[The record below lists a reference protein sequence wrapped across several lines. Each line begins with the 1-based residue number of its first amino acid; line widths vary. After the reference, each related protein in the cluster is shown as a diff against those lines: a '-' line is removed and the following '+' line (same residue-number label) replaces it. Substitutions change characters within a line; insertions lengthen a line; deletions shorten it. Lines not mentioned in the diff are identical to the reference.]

1 MNEKY
6 QGGIFVAVSI
16 KNDEKALA
24 GARCIIQNWI
34 EAKENE
40 VLHFITDENHI
51 READIFELA
60 AFECGVVP
68 KITILSSDGVQSG
81 EVIEKMKNTM
91 YYSDVIIGATHYS
104 FITTEA
110 VDYALKKGSRFL
122 SFPMHTNDNSSIF
135 EREFIRMRPKT
146 AKKMGRPVADK
157 ITKSERVVVTTEKG
171 TNVAFCVK
179 DRKAGIFAGSCTGR
193 GRVASS
199 SFEVYVPIVETMT
212 NGVVI
217 ADGSLGYLG
226 AIKSPIELVF
236 EAGYLVEINGKEDAS
251 RLKRYMESFNDK
263 EIYCAAEL
271 GIGLNTKSKCEGVC
285 YIEDESTY
293 GTFHIGFGRN
303 IALGGN
309 HEAKG
314 HFDIV
319 THKPDITAD
328 DIILMNEGELVF

>member
-1 MNEKY
+1 M
-6 QGGIFVAVSI
+6 AVSI

-157 ITKSERVVVTTEKG
+157 ITKSERVVVTTKKG

-179 DRKAGIFAGSCTGR
+179 DRKASIFVGSCTGR

-236 EAGYLVEINGKEDAS
+236 EAGYLVEINGKEDAT

>member
-1 MNEKY
+1 M
-6 QGGIFVAVSI
+6 AVNI

-157 ITKSERVVVTTEKG
+157 ITKSERVVVTTKKG

-212 NGVVI
+212 NGAVI

-236 EAGYLVEINGKEDAS
+236 EAGYLVEINGKEDAT

-319 THKPDITAD
+319 THKPDIIAD
-328 DIILMNEGELVF
+328 DIILMNEGELAF

>member
-1 MNEKY
+1 M
-6 QGGIFVAVSI
+6 AVSI

-40 VLHFITDENHI
+40 VLHFVTDENHI
-51 READIFELA
+51 KEADIFELA

-157 ITKSERVVVTTEKG
+157 ITKSERVVVTTKKG

-179 DRKAGIFAGSCTGR
+179 NRKAGIFAGSCTGR

-236 EAGYLVEINGKEDAS
+236 EAGYLVEINGKEDAT

>member
-1 MNEKY
+1 M
-6 QGGIFVAVSI
+6 AVSI

-81 EVIEKMKNTM
+81 KVIEKMKNTM

-146 AKKMGRPVADK
+146 AKKMGKPVADK
-157 ITKSERVVVTTEKG
+157 ITKSERVVVTTKKG

-271 GIGLNTKSKCEGVC
+271 GIGLNTKSKCEGIC

-319 THKPDITAD
+319 THNPDIIAD
-328 DIILMNEGELVF
+328 DIILMNEGELAF

>member
-1 MNEKY
+1 M
-6 QGGIFVAVSI
+6 AVSI

-157 ITKSERVVVTTEKG
+157 ITKSERVVVTTKKG

-179 DRKAGIFAGSCTGR
+179 DRKAGIFVGSCTGR

-236 EAGYLVEINGKEDAS
+236 EAGYLVEINGKEDAT

>member
-157 ITKSERVVVTTEKG
+157 ITKSERVVVTTKKG

-179 DRKAGIFAGSCTGR
+179 DRKAGIFVGSCTGR

-263 EIYCAAEL
+263 GIYCAAEL

>member
-1 MNEKY
+1 M
-6 QGGIFVAVSI
+6 
-16 KNDEKALA
+16 
-24 GARCIIQNWI
+24 
-34 EAKENE
+34 
-40 VLHFITDENHI
+40 
-51 READIFELA
+51 
-60 AFECGVVP
+60 P

-135 EREFIRMRPKT
+135 EREFIRMSPKD
-146 AKKMGRPVADK
+146 AKRMGKPLAGK
-157 ITKSERVVVTTEKG
+157 ITKADKVVVKTKKG

-271 GIGLNTKSKCEGVC
+271 GIGLNTKSKCEGIC

-319 THKPDITAD
+319 THKPNIIAD
-328 DIILMNEGELVF
+328 DIILMNEGELAF